1 MKKNTIV
8 SIEQDVVKD
17 IKANRKKRIKGS
29 LFLNDDGHVD
39 FEAEKKGGRSDC
51 ETIYETNCGRLYMS
65 ECSIFIKSRG
75 KKSLGRGRCADVLEN
90 DLCVLLEQL
99 RKCKQIKK

>member
-29 LFLNDDGHVD
+29 LFVNSDGHVD
-39 FEAEKKGGRSDC
+39 FEAVTKKAHELGIRRFVTEMWYTGNESWKEDIL
-51 ETIYETNCGRLYMS
+51 TA
-65 ECSIFIKSRG
+65 CSG
-75 KKSLGRGRCADVLEN
+75 MKKIIDRN
-90 DLCVLLEQL
+90 FN
-99 RKCKQIKK
+99 